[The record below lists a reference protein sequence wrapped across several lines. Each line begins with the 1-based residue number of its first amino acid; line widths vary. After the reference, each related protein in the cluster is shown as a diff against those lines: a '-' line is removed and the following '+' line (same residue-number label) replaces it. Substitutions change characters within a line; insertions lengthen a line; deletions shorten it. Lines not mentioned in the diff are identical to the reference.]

1 MIIDILTIFP
11 QMFNDFLSTSIIAR
25 AISQDIVKV
34 NVIDIRKFSED
45 KNGRIDDYPLG
56 GGSGLVMKCQPV
68 LDCLKSVK
76 KEESKVYLM
85 SPRGKTFNQQMA
97 RSLAKEEHIVLICGH
112 YEGLDERI
120 NSSADDMISIG
131 DYILT
136 GGELASMVISDAII
150 RLLDGAISE
159 GSTCEESFENGL
171 LEYPQYTF
179 PREYEGEKVPDILF
193 SGNHEA
199 VRKWRLKESLKIT
212 MKYRP
217 DLLKDRKFNKEE
229 LKLIKEIEDGE
240 ESPKWLLDAINNAK
254 KFM

>member
-45 KNGRIDDYPLG
+45 KKGRIDDYPLG

-97 RSLAKEEHIVLICGH
+97 RCLAKEEHIVLICGH

-120 NSSADDMISIG
+120 NSNVDDMISIG

-136 GGELASMVISDAII
+136 GGELASMVISEAII

-159 GSTCEESFENGL
+159 GSTCEGSCCDVGDDSVCGGGGDSVCGQCGMYE
-171 LEYPQYTF
+171 P
-179 PREYEGEKVPDILF
+179 PRQ
-193 SGNHEA
+193 
-199 VRKWRLKESLKIT
+199 
-212 MKYRP
+212 
-217 DLLKDRKFNKEE
+217 
-229 LKLIKEIEDGE
+229 
-240 ESPKWLLDAINNAK
+240 
-254 KFM
+254 